1 MITSVERLDGYDD
14 YDMAVCQAHIRVPNQ
29 KRVIFN
35 FGACHMVSTMV
46 QFLHFDDRMA
56 ETTASNNMDTYAK
69 ETKKVIMNIDKYKEP
84 LDILIGF
91 LIYDLITLYNGD
103 GH

>member
-1 MITSVERLDGYDD
+1 MASRETEKLLESVCKGMDAEKNRMITSVERLDGYDD

-56 ETTASNNMDTYAK
+56 ETTASNNTVQGAAR
-69 ETKKVIMNIDKYKEP
+69 
-84 LDILIGF
+84 
-91 LIYDLITLYNGD
+91 
-103 GH
+103 